1 MIKQV
6 RRWGGGALL
15 VLLSASSAVRA
26 AEGGPAPE
34 ATEDAVKFSGTAGVF
49 AKYNTN
55 LNLSNGEGA
64 GAGTKEAFI
73 SEPTANLLLAK
84 SWGPDWRLDVAYS
97 GHANLHSEH
106 EEENWYF
113 NRTRLSLVRRL
124 GGNGIHLTSELRHFT
139 VPDRDAFDFARHTG
153 ILSYKHTLSPLW
165 QLNVGMQNITT
176 RYPQTSSL
184 DYGVNGAFIEA
195 YRTSSF
201 NLSSYLSYDL
211 QVYEGTSNPQEFRD
225 VSAPEDGV
233 RHTLR
238 TGFDWL
244 VSARQTLSA
253 TYMYQIDTSE
263 SVIGLDQIGTVE
275 GTEDSQDSEAE
286 FDLKKHKA
294 TLLFSRRVNG
304 KVTISAYEEFII
316 KAWEEEEEFTVL
328 QNARDD
334 ALFLSSLFVKYKWS
348 DKVHLKFRY
357 LFRTN
362 DSSNGANDY
371 IDHIV
376 FVGPEFRF

>member
-1 MIKQV
+1 MIKHV
-6 RRWGGGALL
+6 RQWGGGALL
-15 VLLSASSAVRA
+15 LLCISSAVRA
-26 AEGGPAPE
+26 AEGGSAPE
-34 ATEDAVKFSGTAGVF
+34 AAEDAVKFSGTAGVF

-55 LNLSNGEGA
+55 LNLNNGEEV

-73 SEPTANLLLAK
+73 GEPTANLLMAK
-84 SWGPDWRLDVAYS
+84 SWGPFWRLDVAYT

-176 RYPQTSSL
+176 RYPQTRSL

-195 YRTSSF
+195 HRTSSF

-211 QVYEGTSNPQEFRD
+211 QVYEGTSNPQEFPD

-244 VSARQTLSA
+244 VSARQTLSG

-275 GTEDSQDSEAE
+275 GTEDSQDNDAE

-294 TLLFSRRVNG
+294 TLLFSRRVND

-334 ALFLSSLFVKYKWS
+334 LLFLSSLFVKYKWS
-348 DKVHLKFRY
+348 DRTHLKFRY

-362 DSSNGANDY
+362 DSSFSANDY

-376 FVGPEFRF
+376 FVGPEVRF

>member
-1 MIKQV
+1 
-6 RRWGGGALL
+6 
-15 VLLSASSAVRA
+15 
-26 AEGGPAPE
+26 
-34 ATEDAVKFSGTAGVF
+34 
-49 AKYNTN
+49 
-55 LNLSNGEGA
+55 
-64 GAGTKEAFI
+64 
-73 SEPTANLLLAK
+73 
-84 SWGPDWRLDVAYS
+84 VAYS

-176 RYPQTSSL
+176 RYPQTRSL
-184 DYGVNGAFIEA
+184 DYGVNGAFIAA

-211 QVYEGTSNPQEFRD
+211 QVYEGTSNLQEFRD

-275 GTEDSQDSEAE
+275 GTEDSQDSDAE

-294 TLLFSRRVNG
+294 TLLFSRRVND

-334 ALFLSSLFVKYKWS
+334 VLFLSSLFVKYKWS
-348 DKVHLKFRY
+348 DRTHLKFRY

-362 DSSNGANDY
+362 DSSFSANDY

-376 FVGPEFRF
+376 FVGPEVRF